1 MKDLGKVRGGFGLGF
16 GQGFGKVLGRSGSL
30 LVVLGASQG
39 FFVAVLA
46 HFWVVQIFFNVLG
59 QFLVIFAVSGYFGLL
74 WDVFVEC
81 GLLGLVF
88 LRIVVCGPFG
98 RHRDLSVCFGSFLP
112 CFFHFVAPRGASAA
126 SVARHQ
132 RGKSRKEERQDEEE
146 AFLKFA
152 CLFSFAPRDRCFLLF
167 FFA

>member
-1 MKDLGKVRGGFGLGF
+1 MSGL
-16 GQGFGKVLGRSGSL
+16 
-30 LVVLGASQG
+30 
-39 FFVAVLA
+39 
-46 HFWVVQIFFNVLG
+46 
-59 QFLVIFAVSGYFGLL
+59 SGYFSMFWVNLIIF
-74 WDVFVEC
+74 VVEC

-98 RHRDLSVCFGSFLP
+98 RHRDLSACFGSFLP
-112 CFFHFVAPRGASAA
+112 CFFHLVAPRGASAA

-152 CLFSFAPRDRCFLLF
+152 WLFLLLLAIAAFYCF

>member
-1 MKDLGKVRGGFGLGF
+1 MVWARFWEGFGE
-16 GQGFGKVLGRSGSL
+16 VLGRSGNL
-30 LVVLGASQG
+30 LGALGASQS
-39 FFVAVLA
+39 FFVAVLV
-46 HFWVVQIFFNVLG
+46 HFWVVWVFFNVLG
-59 QFLVIFAVSGYFGLL
+59 QFLVIFVVCGYFGLL

-98 RHRDLSVCFGSFLP
+98 RHRDLSACFGCFGSFLP
-112 CFFHFVAPRGASAA
+112 CFFHLVAPRGASAA

-152 CLFSFAPRDRCFLLF
+152 WLFLLLLAIAAFYCF

>member
-1 MKDLGKVRGGFGLGF
+1 MGRVLGRFWE
-16 GQGFGKVLGRSGSL
+16 GFGKVWEPFGRSGGLPRLFCSCFGTFL
-30 LVVLGASQG
+30 SCLG
-39 FFVAVLA
+39 
-46 HFWVVQIFFNVLG
+46 IFTVLG
-59 QFLVIFAVSGYFGLL
+59 QFLVIFVVCGYFGLL

-88 LRIVVCGPFG
+88 LRIVVCGLFG
-98 RHRDLSVCFGSFLP
+98 RHRDLSACFGCFGSFLP
-112 CFFHFVAPRGASAA
+112 CFFHLVAPRGASAA

-152 CLFSFAPRDRCFLLF
+152 WLFLLLLAIPAFYCF

>member
-1 MKDLGKVRGGFGLGF
+1 MSGL
-16 GQGFGKVLGRSGSL
+16 
-30 LVVLGASQG
+30 
-39 FFVAVLA
+39 
-46 HFWVVQIFFNVLG
+46 
-59 QFLVIFAVSGYFGLL
+59 SGYFSMFWVNLIIF
-74 WDVFVEC
+74 FVEC

-98 RHRDLSVCFGSFLP
+98 CHRDFSACFGSFLP
-112 CFFHFVAPRGASAA
+112 CFFHL
-126 SVARHQ
+126 VARHQ

-152 CLFSFAPRDRCFLLF
+152 WLFLLLLAIAAFYCF

>member
-1 MKDLGKVRGGFGLGF
+1 MGRVWVGFWAGF
-16 GQGFGKVLGRSGSL
+16 WEVLGRSGNL
-30 LVVLGASQG
+30 LGALGASQG

-46 HFWVVQIFFNVLG
+46 HVWVVQIFFN
-59 QFLVIFAVSGYFGLL
+59 FLVIFVVCGYFGLL

-98 RHRDLSVCFGSFLP
+98 RHRDLSACFGCFGSFLP
-112 CFFHFVAPRGASAA
+112 CFFHLVAPRGASAA
-126 SVARHQ
+126 SVTRHQ
-132 RGKSRKEERQDEEE
+132 TGKSRKEERQDEDE

-152 CLFSFAPRDRCFLLF
+152 WLFLLLLAIAAFYCF

>member
-1 MKDLGKVRGGFGLGF
+1 MGRIWAGFWEGFGE
-16 GQGFGKVLGRSGSL
+16 VLGRSGNL
-30 LVVLGASQG
+30 LGVLGASKS

-46 HFWVVQIFFNVLG
+46 HFRVVQIFFKVFG
-59 QFLVIFAVSGYFGLL
+59 QFLVIFVVCGYFGLL

-98 RHRDLSVCFGSFLP
+98 RHRDLSACFGCFGSFLP
-112 CFFHFVAPRGASAA
+112 CFFHLVAPRGASAA

-132 RGKSRKEERQDEEE
+132 RGKSRKEEGQDDLEI
-146 AFLKFA
+146 
-152 CLFSFAPRDRCFLLF
+152 
-167 FFA
+167 

>member
-1 MKDLGKVRGGFGLGF
+1 MKDLGGVWGGF
-16 GQGFGKVLGRSGSL
+16 GQGFGKVLGRFWEG
-30 LVVLGASQG
+30 LGAFWALWG
-39 FFVAVLA
+39 PAKVFVAVLV
-46 HFWVVQIFFNVLG
+46 HFWVVWVFFNVLG
-59 QFLVIFAVSGYFGLL
+59 QFLVIFVVCGYFGLL

-81 GLLGLVF
+81 GLLGSVF
-88 LRIVVCGPFG
+88 LRIVVCGPVG
-98 RHRDLSVCFGSFLP
+98 RHRDLSACFGSFLL

-152 CLFSFAPRDRCFLLF
+152 WLFLLLLAIPAFYCF